1 VADETL
7 YRATSAFDALLAGP
21 PRMQAQQLAIED
33 VAVVQP
39 SWVIVRNL
47 IADDIAGVV
56 SNAKNVH
63 RTRWMSRLD

>member
-1 VADETL
+1 
-7 YRATSAFDALLAGP
+7 
-21 PRMQAQQLAIED
+21 MQAQQLAIED
-33 VAVVQP
+33 VAVIPP